1 MNLFAEILVS
11 GFVVL
16 GATFALVGSWG
27 LLRLPHLMARLHA
40 PTKATTLGVGSVLLG
55 SMVFFLAAGDG
66 LSMHELLI
74 VLFLFLTAPVSASFL
89 AKAYLRRHPD
99 EAVLPRPGTGGW
111 MTFVDEVGDPNE
123 RPAPPS
129 PREPSGSSQD

>member
-11 GFVVL
+11 GLVVI
-16 GATFALVGSWG
+16 GAAFALVGSWG

-55 SMVFFLAAGDG
+55 SMVFFFASGEG
-66 LSMHELLI
+66 VSMHELLI

-89 AKAYLRRHPD
+89 AKAYLRRHAD
-99 EAVLPRPGTGGW
+99 EAMLPRPGPGGW
-111 MTFVDEVGDPNE
+111 MTFSDGADV
-123 RPAPPS
+123 PS
-129 PREPSGSSQD
+129 EEAAPSGVVRDGSRRER